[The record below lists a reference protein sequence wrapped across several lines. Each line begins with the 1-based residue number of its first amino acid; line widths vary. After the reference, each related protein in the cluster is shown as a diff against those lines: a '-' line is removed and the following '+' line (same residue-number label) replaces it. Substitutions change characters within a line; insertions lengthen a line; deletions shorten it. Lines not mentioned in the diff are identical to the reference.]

1 MSFFKKFLSFSSKL
15 FCFCFL
21 RFFRKK
27 TKKKIT
33 ALEKKTEFFQLN
45 DSDGENW
52 KLWSVILLVR
62 QTKEK
67 YRCLWE
73 LQKPIALYDGFDL

>member
-1 MSFFKKFLSFSSKL
+1 MSFFKKIPLFFFKVVLLLFSS
-15 FCFCFL
+15 
-21 RFFRKK
+21 FFPKEN
-27 TKKKIT
+27 KKKIT

-45 DSDGENW
+45 DSDGEDW

-73 LQKPIALYDGFDL
+73 LQKPIALYYGFDL